1 MSGLVGKPTF
11 ARTDL
16 GWNIKEL
23 CRLHGI
29 TQGVLAARMGM
40 TGNQLSRLVC
50 GADPRLSTL
59 IRVADALDAS
69 LDELAGRE
77 KDE

>member
-1 MSGLVGKPTF
+1 MAGFVGKPTA

-23 CRLHGI
+23 CRLSGI

-40 TGNQLSRLVC
+40 TGTQLSRLIC

-59 IRVADALDAS
+59 TRVADALNAS
-69 LDELAGRE
+69 LDVLAGRQAE
-77 KDE
+77 